1 MGYTWHVCVWK
12 VCMWSVRCMQCVV
25 IECVHVCGSIHGMCV
40 GFVCMYA
47 TCVVSVGNYVRCI
60 CMGKVYGMRICG
72 MCGVRGA
79 GRD

>member
-1 MGYTWHVCVWK
+1 
-12 VCMWSVRCMQCVV
+12 
-25 IECVHVCGSIHGMCV
+25 MCV